1 MTWTTFE
8 DVAKRYEKPL
18 DADLVPW
25 VTQVIED
32 AERRLVSKRPNLR
45 SNVEAGKVDEAD
57 VRVAVVNAVLRVI
70 RNPEGYQSETEGN
83 YVYTIAKDVAGGKL
97 YFEADDLA
105 LVTPSW
111 TVGATVMRSVP
122 IGMPAH
128 RVPVLRERPG
138 WGWP

>member
-1 MTWTTFE
+1 MWTTFE
-8 DVAKRYEKPL
+8 DVNARYEKPL
-18 DADLVPW
+18 GDDRRAW
-25 VTQVIED
+25 VEQVIAD
-32 AERRLVSKRPNLR
+32 AERRLVSKRPNLP
-45 SNVEAGKVDEAD
+45 SNITAGKVDTAD

-111 TVGATVMRSVP
+111 VPGATVMSSVP

-138 WGWP
+138 WGWPG